1 MATTMKRLESRKLYY
16 GFPVY
21 VLTYRDPSART
32 GWSMSTGSSSYSL
45 GWTAAFG
52 VWGKT
57 NGASRIKEAGEC
69 TLSLVTRELMPIAER
84 LGSARGI
91 DVHDK
96 IERCGAQLA
105 SLPEDGGGADRE
117 AGAVNEPMKYLA
129 GSSLVLDLEV
139 ASVTEIDGYVNF
151 LAHVRSRYVAESLVD
166 ERGALV
172 SSKLSP
178 VNFVGDVASTVYR
191 FPSDEVVGLG
201 GFLK

>member
-1 MATTMKRLESRKLYY
+1 MKRLESRKIYY

-21 VLTYRDPSART
+21 VLTYRDPTAAS

-45 GWTAAFG
+45 GWTAVFG

-84 LGSARGI
+84 LGSTRGI

-105 SLPEDGGGADRE
+105 SLPDESPHVEDSSHRPS
-117 AGAVNEPMKYLA
+117 EPLHYLA
-129 GSSLVLDLEV
+129 GSPLVLDLEV
-139 ASVTEIDGYVNF
+139 VSRAEIDGYANF
-151 LAHVRSRYVAESLVD
+151 VTRVRSRHAAANIVD
-166 ERGALV
+166 EHGHLIDELLA
-172 SSKLSP
+172 P
-178 VNFVGDVASTVYR
+178 VNFVGDIARNIYR
-191 FPSDEVVGLG
+191 FPSNEVKELG
-201 GFLK
+201 DFLK